1 MSIWR
6 LGYVEVRSLD
16 LQRDTQFWREVVG
29 LVETD
34 RQDGKIY
41 FKCWDEQDHHSVILK
56 QDSKAGIERVAFKVE
71 GPQDLEAYHQKL
83 HDAGVETAYVPQDV
97 ARGEALRFP
106 TPSGHTVE
114 LYYKM
119 DKVGNGMPRVNPFT
133 PWPKD
138 LTWNRLSPPRL
149 DHLSLPAADPP
160 ATIAFFTEVLGFRIS
175 ERVVDDAGKMLAAW
189 LFATANTTHNISIL
203 NGPDA
208 KLHHV
213 GFRADDWTEIRRAAD
228 ILSMHDIEI
237 EAGPTRHAITRG
249 FTVYFFDPS
258 GNRFEFFM
266 DGARPDPDDEPIT
279 WTADQIGRSVF
290 LYEKNLPA
298 AFMTRCS

>member
-1 MSIWR
+1 MGIWR
-6 LGYVEVRSLD
+6 LGYVEVRSRD
-16 LQRDTQFWREVVG
+16 LERDTQFWCEVIG
-29 LVETD
+29 LVETE
-34 RQDGKIY
+34 RGDGKVY
-41 FKCWDEQDHHSVILK
+41 FKCWDEQDHHSIILK
-56 QDSKAGIERVAFKVE
+56 QDNRAGIERVAFKVE
-71 GPQDLEAYHQKL
+71 GPRDLEEYQKKL
-83 HDAGVETAYVPQDV
+83 HDAGVETAYVPGDV

-106 TPSGHTVE
+106 IPSGHTVE

-119 DKVGNGMPRVNPFT
+119 DKVGNGMPRINPFT
-133 PWPKD
+133 PWPKEM
-138 LTWNRLSPPRL
+138 TWNRLSPPRL

-160 ATIAFFTEVLGFRIS
+160 QTIGFFTDLLGFRVS
-175 ERVVDDAGKMLAAW
+175 ERVVDDQGQMVAAW
-189 LFATANTTHNISIL
+189 LFATANTTHNLSIL
-203 NGPDA
+203 KGPDT

-258 GNRFEFFM
+258 GNRFEFFV
-266 DGARPDPDDEPIT
+266 DGVRPDPDDEPIT
-279 WTADQIGRSVF
+279 WTADQLGRGVF
-290 LYEKNLPA
+290 LYEKNLPE